1 MDHTWKFI
9 IGIIIIISVL
19 LVVGNIWFSMQVNN
33 MERINITNSCSIKVP
48 KDMEFSETGGAG
60 DKGVFIDLNNWKGG
74 FFGKLW
80 IEYEQPY
87 NDKIQGENST
97 EPFSVDRNDDIP
109 GNLSCM
115 IVVDKA
121 TNQKIVIQGESP
133 NFVKKVAES
142 VIFTNNTN
150 NFTNNSANYLYNATN
165 QKFNT
170 SQYLDYMN

>member
-109 GNLSCM
+109 DRKS
-115 IVVDKA
+115 VV
-121 TNQKIVIQGESP
+121 
-133 NFVKKVAES
+133 
-142 VIFTNNTN
+142 
-150 NFTNNSANYLYNATN
+150 
-165 QKFNT
+165 
-170 SQYLDYMN
+170 